1 MRSSCI
7 QLFMIPRIG
16 AHQALPSMD
25 SPGKKSRLPFPPP
38 RNLHDSGKASSLPLC
53 HEGSLDHS
61 AGKESKEARAGGG
74 SWQRSWGWRGK
85 APEAHMGLG
94 SARDAFSPGRW
105 GNPRAPWSRGPRA
118 PPDGLRLQPVS
129 PRGLPGGRA
138 PRGRG
143 RGRLHLSQVWFFT
156 RSIY

>member
-1 MRSSCI
+1 
-7 QLFMIPRIG
+7 MIPRIG
-16 AHQALPSMD
+16 AHQALLSMD
-25 SPGKKSRLPFPPP
+25 SPGKNTRVGCHSL
-38 RNLHDSGKASSLPLC
+38 LHGIFTTQGRRALYRCAMREAWTTLL
-53 HEGSLDHS
+53 ERQG
-61 AGKESKEARAGGG
+61 KEARAGGG

-85 APEAHMGLG
+85 VPEAHTGLG

-156 RSIY
+156 RLIY